1 MRVVVALGGNAL
13 LRRHQPLTAD
23 NQRENVRIACE
34 ALAPIAAEHELVI
47 SHGNGPQV
55 GLLAL
60 QGSAY
65 GEVETYPLDVLDA
78 QTEGMIG
85 YLIEQELGNLLP
97 AETPIATLLT
107 MIEVDP
113 ADPAFDRPT
122 KPIGPVYSREQAD
135 RLAESK
141 GWSFH
146 PDGDGVRRVVPSPR
160 PQRIIGLRPIEWLI
174 ERGCVVIC
182 AGGGGIPTM
191 HTDDPVPAGRRLV
204 GIEGV
209 IDKDH
214 ASARLAADIDADMLV
229 IATDVDA
236 LVPRLGRPEP
246 ASGDTGQP
254 RRRSPSCSFPE
265 GSMGPKVQ
273 AACAFAQ
280 TPGRT
285 AAIGQLRDVGAM
297 LRGEAGTI
305 VSLDAAGVGVH
316 PARGVEPRGRS

>member
-1 MRVVVALGGNAL
+1 VRVVVALGGNAL
-13 LRRHQPLTAD
+13 LRRHQPLTAE

-34 ALAPIAAEHELVI
+34 ALAPVAAEHELIV

-65 GEVETYPLDVLDA
+65 GEVEPYPLDVLDA

-97 AETPIATLLT
+97 AELPIATLLT

-122 KPIGPVYSREQAD
+122 KPIGPVYSREQAES
-135 RLAESK
+135 LAESK

-191 HTDDPVPAGRRLV
+191 HTNDPAPAGRRLV

-214 ASARLAADIDADMLV
+214 ASARLATDIDADMLV
-229 IATDVDA
+229 IATDVDGLYLDWGEPSQRAVTRANPGA
-236 LVPRLGRPEP
+236 LAKLP
-246 ASGDTGQP
+246 
-254 RRRSPSCSFPE
+254 FPE

-280 TPGRT
+280 TTGKT
-285 AAIGQLRDVGAM
+285 AAIGQLSDVGAM

-305 VSLDAAGVGVH
+305 VSLDAAGVDCGQR
-316 PARGVEPRGRS
+316 PATGLTSAS

>member
-1 MRVVVALGGNAL
+1 VRIVVALGGNAL
-13 LRRHQPLTAD
+13 LRRHQPLTAE

-34 ALAPIAAEHELVI
+34 ALAPLAVEHELVI

-65 GEVETYPLDVLDA
+65 AEVETYPLDVLDA

-113 ADPAFDRPT
+113 EDPAFDHPT
-122 KPIGPVYSREQAD
+122 KPIGPVYDREQAD
-135 RLAESK
+135 TLAREK
-141 GWSFH
+141 HWSFRA
-146 PDGDGVRRVVPSPR
+146 DGDGVRRVVPSPR

-191 HTDDPVPAGRRLV
+191 YSGDPAPAGGRLIGV
-204 GIEGV
+204 EGV

-214 ASARLAADIDADMLV
+214 ASARLAVDTNADALV

-236 LVPRLGRPEP
+236 VYL
-246 ASGDTGQP
+246 DWGQP
-254 RRRSPSCSFPE
+254 GQRAVRRATPEALSELAFPE

-280 TPGRT
+280 SPGRF
-285 AAIGQLRDVGAM
+285 AAIGQLADVGAL
-297 LRGEAGTI
+297 LRGETGTI
-305 VSLDAAGVGVH
+305 VSLDAG
-316 PARGVEPRGRS
+316 GVEFAPHPPASRSTVS